1 MDETSL
7 NTLITTSLP
16 HPATSVDPVMVPFA
30 QSYSQ
35 TNLTSDSNFTP
46 SLKDPMLYSST
57 HLNADLVSQVE
68 VDSSSHNPISCSA
81 NAEVQ
86 DIFQQFM

>member
-7 NTLITTSLP
+7 NTLTTSLP
-16 HPATSVDPVMVPFA
+16 HPAASIDPVIVPFA
-30 QSYSQ
+30 HSYLQ
-35 TNLTSDSNFTP
+35 TNLAFDSNFTP
-46 SLKDPMLYSST
+46 SLQDPMFYSST
-57 HLNADLVSQVE
+57 HLNADLVSQVV
-68 VDSSSHNPISCSA
+68 VDSSSHNPISCSS